1 MITNFTKHLPYKVSQ
16 QIKIEYDIRLS
27 EIKYLTS
34 ETIEQYHYLR
44 ADIKTIEL
52 LLALSIF
59 YKRIICNFESANKFT
74 SRVVSNNDANSIKL
88 GSYDFNEREIFGL
101 QRTIREFN
109 NILLEYS
116 INVNLF
122 DYTDT
127 IIFLRKI
134 KSYKNFIDSNKD
146 ENEDGES
153 F

>member
-1 MITNFTKHLPYKVSQ
+1 MITHFIKHLPYKVSQ
-16 QIKIEYDIRLS
+16 QIRIEFDIRLG

-34 ETIEQYHYLR
+34 ENIEQYHYLR
-44 ADIKTIEL
+44 TDMKAIEL

-74 SRVVSNNDANSIKL
+74 SRVVINNDANSIKL
-88 GSYDFNEREIFGL
+88 GSYDLTDREIFRL
-101 QRTIREFN
+101 QRTVREFN
-109 NILLEYS
+109 NILAEYS
-116 INVNLF
+116 INPLLF

-134 KSYKNFIDSNKD
+134 KSYKNYIDSKED
-146 ENEDGES
+146 ENKNGES